1 MLLYQYIK
9 AELFQDEWL
18 TAPPAS
24 LLIILSLTV
33 LTLIENN
40 EFFSHIPA
48 FYPEQGLLGLV
59 GACQCEI
66 S

>member
-1 MLLYQYIK
+1 M
-9 AELFQDEWL
+9 ANSPP
-18 TAPPAS
+18 PPAS

-48 FYPEQGLLGLV
+48 FYPEQALLGLV